1 MRRRSA
7 ELSVAECRRVPQ
19 SFLSKVHLGRWRS
32 ATLDGPGSHIIDTVV
47 TAERLGGPCPD
58 SGGMMTE
65 EDATLYFNGIEGT
78 QSTRQ
83 VCPCQTGD

>member
-1 MRRRSA
+1 MAISH
-7 ELSVAECRRVPQ
+7 V
-19 SFLSKVHLGRWRS
+19 
-32 ATLDGPGSHIIDTVV
+32 LDGPGSHIIDTVV

-58 SGGMMTE
+58 CGGTMTE
-65 EDATLYFNGIEGT
+65 GDGTLYFNGNQGT